1 MKIEKLVVA
10 SHNQGKINEIKRMM
24 APFKVDVVSAR
35 ELELPDVEETG
46 TTFRENAALK
56 ANQLSEISGL
66 PCLAD
71 DSGLCVDALGGK
83 PGVYSA
89 RYAGPE
95 RDFDR
100 AMEYLIEELR
110 NSGSNDWSAH
120 FSCVLALKIPG
131 RECRFFEGKVEG
143 EIVSEKSGHNGFG
156 FDPIF
161 KPHGFDKT
169 FANFTA
175 EEKAKI
181 SHRGRAFEKFCR
193 ELEDLISN

>member
-10 SHNQGKINEIKRMM
+10 SHNQGKIDEIKRMM

>member
-10 SHNQGKINEIKRMM
+10 SHNQGKIDEIKRMM

-181 SHRGRAFEKFCR
+181 SHRGRAFEKLCR

>member
-10 SHNQGKINEIKRMM
+10 SHNQGKIDEIKRMM

-35 ELELPDVEETG
+35 DLELPDVEETG

-71 DSGLCVDALGGK
+71 DSGLCVDALGGR

>member
-10 SHNQGKINEIKRMM
+10 SHNQGKIEEIKRMM

>member
-10 SHNQGKINEIKRMM
+10 SHNQGKIDEIKRMM

-71 DSGLCVDALGGK
+71 DSGLCVDALGGR

-100 AMEYLIEELR
+100 AMEHLIEELR

-131 RECRFFEGKVEG
+131 RECRFLRGR
-143 EIVSEKSGHNGFG
+143 S
-156 FDPIF
+156 
-161 KPHGFDKT
+161 
-169 FANFTA
+169 
-175 EEKAKI
+175 KAKLFPK
-181 SHRGRAFEKFCR
+181 RAGTTVSVLIRYLSRTVLTRRLQILRQRKRLKFR
-193 ELEDLISN
+193 TVAGHLRSFAGN